1 MRMLIF
7 ILSLLLPQYL
17 GAQKLLWER
26 AIPTARLFDVDDI
39 NNCYIVFEDN
49 SLVKYNEHGDS
60 TTHYRSIQHGPI
72 ASITAR
78 NPLKILLF
86 YPDFS
91 KLIILD
97 RMLSVKT
104 EIDLRRSGMMRA
116 SAAALSQDGQIWVLD
131 EQIMRLF
138 KIDEQGKTIMQSED
152 IRTLTRSHTE
162 IQAIQEQNR
171 RIYLIDES
179 LGLYIFD
186 QFANFLHSV
195 QLPEQHQAQALEQ
208 GILYQQ
214 QGKLQLYQ
222 EVNGQTRELP
232 LTLEPDFITARVNK
246 ERLYILYPNKLVV
259 YSLMP

>member
-17 GAQKLLWER
+17 GAQKLLWEL
-26 AIPTARLFDVDDI
+26 AIPTVRLFDVLDSI
-39 NNCYIVFEDN
+39 NCHIMVEDN
-49 SLVKYNEHGDS
+49 SLEKYNEHGDS

-116 SAAALSQDGQIWVLD
+116 RAYALSQSVQIGELD
-131 EQIMRLF
+131 EQ
-138 KIDEQGKTIMQSED
+138 
-152 IRTLTRSHTE
+152 
-162 IQAIQEQNR
+162 
-171 RIYLIDES
+171 
-179 LGLYIFD
+179 
-186 QFANFLHSV
+186 
-195 QLPEQHQAQALEQ
+195 
-208 GILYQQ
+208 
-214 QGKLQLYQ
+214 
-222 EVNGQTRELP
+222 
-232 LTLEPDFITARVNK
+232 
-246 ERLYILYPNKLVV
+246 
-259 YSLMP
+259 LM